1 MKKILTAILAFS
13 LCGIMLTACGSDET
27 TAEVETTTAASET
40 VTEATETSTE
50 AAADKSAANDAAPDK
65 EASSTGYES
74 LDAFVKS
81 GDAFGLDMDTIS
93 ASDSLAYNWIKVLDG
108 ADSIY
113 MDVEAIDGSMTMVM
127 GMKENMISMKMFE
140 KASGTN
146 MLIIFKDSKM
156 YMIDETS
163 KTGYYMSADAS
174 EMENYDIGAVLG
186 DFDFDAEMEKAADV
200 KVTAVE
206 IGGEKYT
213 FEIAETGGGFLF
225 DKDEKLLAILS
236 PDTSAEMTALKV
248 NEFTGTAP
256 DSLFEISP
264 DYQLIDMEAMM
275 AE

>member
-1 MKKILTAILAFS
+1 MKKLFTAILALS
-13 LCGIMLTACGSDET
+13 LCGVMLTACGSENTTAET
-27 TAEVETTTAASET
+27 EPATTTVSEAAAEVETTTA
-40 VTEATETSTE
+40 TEAETTAATTE
-50 AAADKSAANDAAPDK
+50 AETDAA
-65 EASSTGYES
+65 ASTSYES
-74 LDAFVKS
+74 LDDFVKS
-81 GDAFGLDMDTIS
+81 GDAFGLDTDMIS
-93 ASDSLAYNWIKVLDG
+93 ASDSLTYNWIKVLDG

-127 GMKENMISMKMFE
+127 GMKEDMISMKMCE

-156 YMIDETS
+156 YMIDEAS

-174 EMENYDIGAVLG
+174 EMEDYDIGAVLG
-186 DFDFDAEMEKAADV
+186 DLDFDAEMENAADV

-206 IGGEKYT
+206 IGGEKHT

-275 AE
+275 TE